1 MEMIFKILFNEYTL
15 AAVYRKALLD
25 AHTTKASDLSP

>member
-1 MEMIFKILFNEYTL
+1 MEMIFKIFFNEDTL
-15 AAVYRKALLD
+15 AAVYLKALLD